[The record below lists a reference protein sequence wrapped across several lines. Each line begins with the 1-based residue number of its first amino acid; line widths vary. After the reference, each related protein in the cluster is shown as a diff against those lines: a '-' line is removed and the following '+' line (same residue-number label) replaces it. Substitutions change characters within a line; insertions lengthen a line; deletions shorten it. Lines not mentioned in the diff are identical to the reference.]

1 MIHHYCENFTELI
14 NRTDPLPPSE
24 YAEINLFLYL
34 KRPAD
39 PADLNMECIIE
50 RELDKVLIR
59 DIRGWTDYF
68 RRPPRAPVVS
78 SKIIT
83 NIIARLSDALA
94 KANTTKRWANDID
107 RCVKYLYIQYGQ
119 HDVDPIIQREIA
131 LFTKDL
137 NKSKI
142 LEDEMNIKGIQ

>member
-14 NRTDPLPPSE
+14 NRTDTLPPSE

-39 PADLNMECIIE
+39 PSDLNMECIIE

-59 DIRGWTDYF
+59 DIRSCIEYISH
-68 RRPPRAPVVS
+68 PPRTPIVPSV
-78 SKIIT
+78 IIT
-83 NIIARLSDALA
+83 AIISNLNNALA
-94 KANTTKRWANDID
+94 KANNKIWANDID
-107 RCVKYLYIQYGQ
+107 RCVKYLYMQYGQ
-119 HDVDPIIQREIA
+119 HDVEPIIQREIT

>member
-24 YAEINLFLYL
+24 YAEIKLFLYL
-34 KRPAD
+34 KRPAE
-39 PADLNMECIIE
+39 PADLNIECIIE
-50 RELDKVLIR
+50 RELDKVLLR
-59 DIRGWTDYF
+59 DIRGWVEYF
-68 RRPPRAPVVS
+68 TRVPGKPIVPS
-78 SKIIT
+78 TIIT
-83 NIIARLSDALA
+83 SIITKLSDALA

-119 HDVDPIIQREIA
+119 HDVEPIIQREIT

>member
-1 MIHHYCENFTELI
+1 MHL
-14 NRTDPLPPSE
+14 
-24 YAEINLFLYL
+24 L
-34 KRPAD
+34 KQTLVKD
-39 PADLNMECIIE
+39 G
-50 RELDKVLIR
+50 K
-59 DIRGWTDYF
+59 
-68 RRPPRAPVVS
+68 
-78 SKIIT
+78 
-83 NIIARLSDALA
+83 
-94 KANTTKRWANDID
+94 NDID